1 MTLSR
6 HTFHVYFFLCV
17 GWRLLLLYFFFFNT
31 WIAFL
36 VQYFVNALKPP
47 NAAAFPPAAKLIEPL
62 LLPSYFWLFW
72 ISFLSWE
79 EQSYPCQTSVLA
91 DNTYSKITSNTQIY
105 TYLKYLRELDMSG
118 QWRHSCHELAL
129 ITPLRLEHVGAD
141 YKRDK
146 LPHFII

>member
-6 HTFHVYFFLCV
+6 HTSHVYFFLCV
-17 GWRLLLLYFFFFNT
+17 GWRLLLLYFFFSNT

-47 NAAAFPPAAKLIEPL
+47 NAAAFPPAAKLIGP